1 MSHHYTRGTE
11 SVTRWCHACGRPTQH
26 AVSTGRPGRCL
37 EHDPPELTQEQ
48 KRRRE
53 REASR
58 RQNPS
63 LFPDSTRKENP

>member
-11 SVTRWCHACGRPTQH
+11 SVTRWCNTCSRRTQF
-26 AVSTGRPGRCL
+26 AVSAGRLGRCT
-37 EHDPPELTQEQ
+37 EHDAPELTQEQ

-53 REASR
+53 REAQR

-63 LFPDSTRKENP
+63 LFPDSLA